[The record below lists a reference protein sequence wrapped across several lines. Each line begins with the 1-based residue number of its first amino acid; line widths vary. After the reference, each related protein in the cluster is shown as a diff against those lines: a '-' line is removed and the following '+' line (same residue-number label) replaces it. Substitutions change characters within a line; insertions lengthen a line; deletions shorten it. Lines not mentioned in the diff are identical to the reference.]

1 MSDVKALLFIIN
13 IYRNRSGGRCQ
24 AASGIIDSGEAFSW
38 GSREGEAPPLLEAR
52 IASVM
57 NSKTFMPLRLP
68 DFVLPLNGYAE
79 TSFSSSF
86 CSPSVIIPP
95 FLYPE

>member
-24 AASGIIDSGEAFSW
+24 AASGIDSGEAFSW

-68 DFVLPLNGYAE
+68 DFVLPLNRYAE

-95 FLYPE
+95 FLSPE